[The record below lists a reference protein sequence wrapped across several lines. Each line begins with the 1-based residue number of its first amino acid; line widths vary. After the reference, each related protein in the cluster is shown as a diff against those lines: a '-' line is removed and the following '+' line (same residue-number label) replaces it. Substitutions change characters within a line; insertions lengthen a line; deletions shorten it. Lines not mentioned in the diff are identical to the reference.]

1 VTPPPG
7 SARRLR
13 VIVVDADHR
22 VRESLASL
30 LGVGDEI
37 EVVGRAG
44 EATAAI
50 GLCADLA
57 PDVIVVDPRLPDV
70 EGGLALFAEVR
81 SRFPDTIVLVLS
93 WPGATTEAAATAV
106 GADGVVSKSAAPGE
120 LIDSIV
126 ALSASAAG
134 RRADR
139 AAAAPSA

>member
-1 VTPPPG
+1 VTPPAS

-13 VIVVDADHR
+13 VVLVDADHR
-22 VRESLASL
+22 VRDSLASL
-30 LGVGDEI
+30 LVLGDEI

-50 GLCADLA
+50 SLCADLA

-70 EGGLALFAEVR
+70 EGGLALLAEVR

-93 WPGATTEAAATAV
+93 WPGTATEEAAATV
-106 GADGVVSKSAAPGE
+106 GADGVISKSAAPGD

-126 ALSASAAG
+126 ALSASETARRAG
-134 RRADR
+134 RSAPAP
-139 AAAAPSA
+139 AA